1 MVVVVVVGGG
11 GGGGSGG
18 GGGAAV
24 VLFVVG
30 AMVEVGVL
38 WALAWVITCI
48 VSYPWKPPK
57 LRAVAIMHHIAPV
70 TVRNEKRV
78 ATPKSP
84 VSFKDTQV
92 GLGCD
97 TSLLKADLPSKNAA
111 LQ

>member
-1 MVVVVVVGGG
+1 MVVVV
-11 GGGGSGG
+11 
-18 GGGAAV
+18 AAAAAAA
-24 VLFVVG
+24 G
-30 AMVEVGVL
+30 RRWCCSSWGR
-38 WALAWVITCI
+38 WWRWGCCGALAWVITCI